1 MLKKLNLKWGKKKSG
16 EEERERE
23 RGKLTFFNLE
33 FCTAKK
39 PWPFGDSRD
48 SKIYNISVLKC
59 RMHNVVVGKEVFSL
73 NTNPRY
79 NRVKHCTVAFSDN

>member
-23 RGKLTFFNLE
+23 RAKLTFFNLE

-39 PWPFGDSRD
+39 RGHLA
-48 SKIYNISVLKC
+48 I
-59 RMHNVVVGKEVFSL
+59 
-73 NTNPRY
+73 
-79 NRVKHCTVAFSDN
+79 RVTVKYTTFRF